1 MLHISL
7 QMNRTAVVVHKLMGK
22 TDELALKEQVNYI
35 INVKVIS
42 AAEVSKFLLEPVT

>member
-1 MLHISL
+1 MMHISL

-22 TDELALKEQVNYI
+22 TDDLALKEQVNYV

-42 AAEVSKFLLEPVT
+42 AAQVSKFPLKSVT